1 MTTFDVR
8 EVLAPIISHGKAIG
22 RLHVVAGHEPKRA
35 PSGKLSAAVWVQ
47 STDPVPSSGL
57 NSTTIRLVVQARIYA
72 SMTSEPQDAI
82 DPDMT
87 NAAIEWVARLVGD
100 LKLGGGGEGASTR
113 SIDVRAIHGVGLGA
127 QAGYIEQDGKLFR
140 VYTIT
145 VPVLVNDVWTE
156 S

>member
-8 EVLAPIISHGKAIG
+8 AILDPIISHGKTLG
-22 RLHVVAGHEPKRA
+22 RLDVVSGHEPKAA
-35 PSGKLSAAVWVQ
+35 PRGRLTAAVWVQ

-57 NSTTIRLVVQARIYA
+57 ASTSIRIVVQARIYA

-87 NAAIEWVARLVGD
+87 NAAIEWVARLAAD
-100 LKLGGGGEGASTR
+100 LQLGGAAR
-113 SIDVRAIHGVGLGA
+113 NIDVRGQHGVGLGA

-140 VYTIT
+140 VYTLTI
-145 VPVLVNDVWTE
+145 PVLVNDVWTE
-156 S
+156 SA